1 MSFIYNICIL
11 ITFRYMYW
19 TEWGTTA
26 GIYRSNMAGNDIVLL
41 IQNFTYISRPN
52 SLVIDFFEEKIY
64 WAERHY
70 NHILRANTDGSGLEI
85 VVSSRLPH
93 PNCLTQYKD
102 FIYWGDMEEE
112 TINRASKETGG
123 NRTRI
128 EGHLGFIMDMKI
140 FHNSRQTGWNSCGD
154 ENGNCSHLCLAL
166 PDDQYTCGCPNH
178 YTLDTTNKSCICKLI
193 KIFSL

>member
-1 MSFIYNICIL
+1 
-11 ITFRYMYW
+11 MYW

-102 FIYWGDMEEE
+102 FIYWGDMEE
-112 TINRASKETGG
+112 
-123 NRTRI
+123 
-128 EGHLGFIMDMKI
+128 
-140 FHNSRQTGWNSCGD
+140 
-154 ENGNCSHLCLAL
+154 
-166 PDDQYTCGCPNH
+166 DD
-178 YTLDTTNKSCICKLI
+178 
-193 KIFSL
+193 